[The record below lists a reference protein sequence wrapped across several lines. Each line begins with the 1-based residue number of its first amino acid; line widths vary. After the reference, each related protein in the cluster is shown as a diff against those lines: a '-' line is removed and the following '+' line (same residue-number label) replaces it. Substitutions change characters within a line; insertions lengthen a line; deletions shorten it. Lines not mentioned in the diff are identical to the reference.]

1 MSDRWRER
9 DRGRGRFRSTGAPP
23 DDPRQEPP
31 RYRPGPERY
40 RQGPQPYPERYRQGP
55 PRYRPG
61 PAPPYHAE
69 PEPLRRRPTPGLD
82 LVRRIAR
89 LSAVVF
95 VVQFVVIVSLNV
107 WPATYS
113 AFMLATEPDVVQEY
127 VAIDHVSR
135 NMLAAVMFHEDQE
148 FPDRWHAFDWD
159 EYVARVEGHRAGEE
173 DPSGSTIHQQV
184 AKNLF
189 LWRNGSVV
197 RKGLETVIAVQL
209 APLVED
215 VQVLEIYVNVA
226 EFGPDIYGVCAASWY
241 YYNRPPHD
249 IEQWQAIELAGLLP
263 SPGHVGRVR
272 GAPGR
277 GIDREVD
284 GNPTSAY
291 TIANAERKLPRYF
304 AAHGLDFVREL
315 GVEGFAEPARGEPNS
330 CTAMPEEVA
339 DRIARE
345 EAE

>member
-1 MSDRWRER
+1 MSDRGDWWRE
-9 DRGRGRFRSTGAPP
+9 RGRGRGPFRPRGGPPP
-23 DDPRQEPP
+23 DDA
-31 RYRPGPERY
+31 RPGPPQYHSGRPQY
-40 RQGPQPYPERYRQGP
+40 RPEPPQYRPERPQ
-55 PRYRPG
+55 YRP
-61 PAPPYHAE
+61 E
-69 PEPLRRRPTPGLD
+69 RRPEPYGHPTPGRD
-82 LVRRIAR
+82 LVRRLAR
-89 LSAVVF
+89 WGAVVF
-95 VVQFVVIVSLNV
+95 VVQFVLIVALNW

-113 AFMLATEPDVVQEY
+113 AFMLATEPGVVQEY

-148 FPDRWHAFDWD
+148 FPDRLHAFDWD

-241 YYNRPPHD
+241 YYDRPPHD
-249 IEQWQAIELAGLLP
+249 IERWQAIELAGLLP

-304 AAHGLDFVREL
+304 EAHGLDFVRKL
-315 GVEGFAEPARGEPNS
+315 GVEGFAEPARGEPDS
-330 CTAMPEEVA
+330 CTSMPEEVA
-339 DRIARE
+339 DRIERE